1 MLNGLISPILTLQSY
16 QASPIIQILTM
27 YALNVSDLLL
37 FGSEALCALYSGSL
51 NANCIVSTVQ
61 YNQQLFYST
70 YIVTY
75 YYIIDIV
82 IDSSSDNKLHYI
94 TSFFEN
100 RSKI

>member
-27 YALNVSDLLL
+27 YALNVLDLLL

-70 YIVTY
+70 YKHSKFITEIRNTV
-75 YYIIDIV
+75 IIQEK
-82 IDSSSDNKLHYI
+82 S
-94 TSFFEN
+94 
-100 RSKI
+100 